1 MLGESPLHVLD
12 GDPPVGEDADT
23 EVNENDAVYVR
34 YIGAQW
40 SDGKVFDGNYDK
52 QVANF
57 QLNGVIKGWKQ
68 GLKGKKVGSR
78 VELVV
83 PAELAYGE

>member
-1 MLGESPLHVLD
+1 MRLRVKAELKFADDRGEAPHELVAQDLIT
-12 GDPPVGEDADT
+12 GTGA

-52 QVANF
+52 QVDKLQA
-57 QLNGVIKGWKQ
+57 
-68 GLKGKKVGSR
+68 
-78 VELVV
+78 
-83 PAELAYGE
+83 